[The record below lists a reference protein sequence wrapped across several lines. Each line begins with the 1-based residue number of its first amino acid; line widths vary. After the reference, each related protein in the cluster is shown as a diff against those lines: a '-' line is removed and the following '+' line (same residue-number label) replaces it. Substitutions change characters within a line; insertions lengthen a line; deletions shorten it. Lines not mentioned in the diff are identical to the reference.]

1 MTEEYK
7 TVTVLETH
15 VEEVAVQAGGILR
28 SRYGLWAIAGLSF
41 LESAL
46 LIPLITDPF
55 LVAYI
60 LANKER
66 AIRGVVVT
74 TVASITGGIFSY
86 ALAFWFYEFIVAQY
100 FSGMLGEQFFTIVAS
115 FKEGVFW
122 VTLAGAVT
130 PIPYTL
136 VGLGAGFMKASLLM
150 FVLASVIGR
159 GGRYVLVGLLTYHF
173 GDRAL
178 AIARKH
184 ILLVS
189 LVCFFAVVVYFVFF
203 H

>member
-1 MTEEYK
+1 
-7 TVTVLETH
+7 
-15 VEEVAVQAGGILR
+15 QAGGILR

-41 LESAL
+41 VESAL
-46 LIPLITDPF
+46 PVPLITDPF

-66 AIRGVVVT
+66 MVRGVVVT
-74 TVASITGGIFSY
+74 TVASIAGGLVAY
-86 ALAFWFYEFIVAQY
+86 TLAFWFYEFIVEQY
-100 FSGMLGEQFFTIVAS
+100 FTGLLGEQFFVIVES

-150 FVLASVIGR
+150 FILASLLGR
-159 GGRYVLVGLLTYHF
+159 GGRYLFVGVLTYYF
-173 GDRAL
+173 GEQAL
-178 AIARKH
+178 AIARKN

-189 LVCFFAVVVYFVFF
+189 AVFLIAAVVYFVFF
-203 H
+203 TEGVGSVVGG